1 MAAESRGQAPIDGL
15 LPRLDQRSVRP
26 AERLTAEEA
35 PVADRGEGWDEQITL
50 CRDALIS
57 FFLRWASAPQRDEN
71 DKVGLLVDDSDH
83 FVGEPLPT
91 FTAVG
96 TRLPRAHSQDRVEK
110 EDALERPPFEVPM
123 VGCYPQV
130 VLQLAEDVLERW
142 RRLDAAP
149 GSFSS

>member
-1 MAAESRGQAPIDGL
+1 MGRADHFVPRRVNQL
-15 LPRLDQRSVRP
+15 LPSLGLRP
-26 AERLTAEEA
+26 PE
-35 PVADRGEGWDEQITL
+35 
-50 CRDALIS
+50 
-57 FFLRWASAPQRDEN
+57 DEN

-96 TRLPRAHSQDRVEK
+96 ARLPRAHSQDRVEK

-142 RRLDAAP
+142 RRLDAARYRKQRPCAWPAP
-149 GSFSS
+149 GYGSWPRITTFTPT